1 MFNFNNFII
10 NLPYLLKGMVGL
22 FVALGV
28 IALATIALNKLSEKN
43 LTKFCNVN
51 LTVIISF
58 PYAVWV

>member
-28 IALATIALNKLSEKN
+28 IALATIALNKLSEK
-43 LTKFCNVN
+43 K
-51 LTVIISF
+51 
-58 PYAVWV
+58 